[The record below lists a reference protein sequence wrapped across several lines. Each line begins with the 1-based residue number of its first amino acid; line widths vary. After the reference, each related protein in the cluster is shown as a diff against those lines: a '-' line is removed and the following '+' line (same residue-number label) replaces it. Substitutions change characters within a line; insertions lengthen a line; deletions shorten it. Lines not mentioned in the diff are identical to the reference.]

1 MGKDG
6 GMIGSIWVPGIAISI
21 LLLRISLA
29 DICGVVVASFEEDR
43 RKVESMRV
51 KRGKFRPEQ

>member
-1 MGKDG
+1 
-6 GMIGSIWVPGIAISI
+6 MIGSIWVPGIAISI